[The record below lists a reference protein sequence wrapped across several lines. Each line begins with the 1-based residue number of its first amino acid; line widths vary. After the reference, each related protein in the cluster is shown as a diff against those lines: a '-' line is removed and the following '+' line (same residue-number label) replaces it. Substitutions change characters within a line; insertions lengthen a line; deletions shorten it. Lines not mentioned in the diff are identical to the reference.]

1 VRRTGRRSD
10 WRNPEDGREEIQ
22 RDTFSFS
29 LESPKPNQAMACGA
43 QALDLIQN
51 FSLLADILHRFNL
64 NTGPNSPQVNY

>member
-1 VRRTGRRSD
+1 
-10 WRNPEDGREEIQ
+10 
-22 RDTFSFS
+22 
-29 LESPKPNQAMACGA
+29 MACGA